1 MKGNFGK
8 AKSATAVEEDKE
20 PGISSKLLNMKVKL
34 TLSQIELIVH
44 AKSDR

>member
-8 AKSATAVEEDKE
+8 AKSAAAEEDKE

-34 TLSQIELIVH
+34 TLFQIRLIDH